1 MAKAHVYARMQVTGT
16 NDQVQAIVNAAQQ
29 LQQAVEA
36 AGGVWRGS
44 ATAELDPVE
53 PPPPA
58 GTA

>member
-1 MAKAHVYARMQVTGT
+1 MQVTGT

-36 AGGVWRGS
+36 AGGIWRGS
-44 ATAELDPVE
+44 ATAELDPAE
-53 PPPPA
+53 PPPTE